1 MPHHFQGFH
10 WFNPSSI
17 SYHIWQSEQSYE
29 HIHPSILKRRRNP
42 SVGTIQSGCW
52 RPSDQS
58 AVKSAAQFCWQV
70 TLMFHFSW
78 PHLLTSWYR
87 GNIVLHQDIIETL
100 GHFFF
105 GEGGGADPVDG
116 QQFVAYGLDWGK
128 QFWFNVGHVCPGISR
143 QRQKKT
149 LVEALKCKLEGR
161 IWFKDVNS
169 LSRVFR
175 GEETTPWFAL
185 GSGAVGGSIG
195 CVDICGS
202 WGSEDFGDC
211 CLAGQRNAD
220 GRNLGERSHWVNWGR
235 CGDWTG
241 GTKKH
246 WATV

>member
-1 MPHHFQGFH
+1 MNLLWRAGPSILMPHHFQGFH

-17 SYHIWQSEQSYE
+17 SYIHIWQSEQSFE

-105 GEGGGADPVDG
+105 LGGGRADPVDG
-116 QQFVAYGLDWGK
+116 QHFLPMGWIEGNNSGLTLEIFVLEFLA
-128 QFWFNVGHVCPGISR
+128 NV
-143 QRQKKT
+143 K
-149 LVEALKCKLEGR
+149 
-161 IWFKDVNS
+161 
-169 LSRVFR
+169 
-175 GEETTPWFAL
+175 
-185 GSGAVGGSIG
+185 
-195 CVDICGS
+195 
-202 WGSEDFGDC
+202 
-211 CLAGQRNAD
+211 
-220 GRNLGERSHWVNWGR
+220 
-235 CGDWTG
+235 
-241 GTKKH
+241 KKH
-246 WATV
+246 